1 MPFEFKKTEIE
12 GLMLIKPHMYPDE
25 RGLYKKYYEKNIFAE
40 NGITCEFTESSDL
53 YSKKRASLSN
63 SGFASKTYT
72 RHIWCFI

>member
-40 NGITCEFTESSDL
+40 NKVNDDSGSSQ
-53 YSKKRASLSN
+53 SR
-63 SGFASKTYT
+63 FA
-72 RHIWCFI
+72 

>member
-40 NGITCEFTESSDL
+40 EVLPVPLGPQSKYACAILFSSIAL
-53 YSKKRASLSN
+53 LKACTIFS
-63 SGFASKTYT
+63 
-72 RHIWCFI
+72 